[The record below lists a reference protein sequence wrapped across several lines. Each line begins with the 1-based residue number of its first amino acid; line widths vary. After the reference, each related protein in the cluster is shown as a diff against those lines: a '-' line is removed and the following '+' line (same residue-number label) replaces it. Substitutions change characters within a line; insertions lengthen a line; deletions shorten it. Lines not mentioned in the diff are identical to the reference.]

1 MHDVQQQD
9 AQLWSLDV
17 VWKVDLKL
25 STKTKCSMTFITH
38 NIPYNITLNR
48 K

>member
-1 MHDVQQQD
+1 MYNSRM
-9 AQLWSLDV
+9 LSSGPWL
-17 VWKVDLKL
+17 WKVDVEL